1 MPGAVASVLVA
12 GPAAGLVASYRVF
25 LWHGTAWKPAHGGME
40 ATQAALAGRADLEE
54 SHVYASLQLAL
65 YANL

>member
-1 MPGAVASVLVA
+1 MPARAVASVLVA

-25 LWHGTAWKPAHGGME
+25 LWHGTAWKPAHGG

-54 SHVYASLQLAL
+54 THVYASLQLAL